1 MDLASYLPLVGIPV
15 VVAGFALRF
24 NPLLV
29 VTAAG
34 LSTGL
39 AVGMD
44 LGALLE
50 TFGEKFLNSRQLA
63 TFILILPVIGL
74 LERYGLKERA
84 QQWIA
89 GIRSAT
95 TARILML
102 YFVVRELTAALG
114 LINLGGHAQTVRP
127 LLAPM
132 AEGAAANQLG
142 ELPPVL
148 RDRIRA
154 HAAACDNIAVFFG
167 EDIFIAFGA
176 VLLMDAFLKENGIAN
191 IEPLHIGLWAIPT
204 AVSALIIH
212 MARLA
217 RLDARLQRDIAALFA
232 SHFSPQAF
240 QAEADYFAAPGRTS
254 YERPY
259 GWAWLLALAQELEAW
274 NAPQSGQWREAMRP
288 LLTLIRQR
296 WLTFL
301 PLQDYL
307 ICSGWHDNTAFVLR
321 LAESGTTV

>member
-34 LSTGL
+34 LATGL

-142 ELPPVL
+142 ELPQVL

-217 RLDARLQRDIAALFA
+217 RLDAGLQRDIAAWRA
-232 SHFSPQAF
+232 KQ
-240 QAEADYFAAPGRTS
+240 EAA
-254 YERPY
+254 
-259 GWAWLLALAQELEAW
+259 
-274 NAPQSGQWREAMRP
+274 
-288 LLTLIRQR
+288 
-296 WLTFL
+296 
-301 PLQDYL
+301 
-307 ICSGWHDNTAFVLR
+307 V
-321 LAESGTTV
+321 

>member
-217 RLDARLQRDIAALFA
+217 RLDARLQSDIAAWRA
-232 SHFSPQAF
+232 Q
-240 QAEADYFAAPGRTS
+240 QEAAA
-254 YERPY
+254 
-259 GWAWLLALAQELEAW
+259 
-274 NAPQSGQWREAMRP
+274 
-288 LLTLIRQR
+288 
-296 WLTFL
+296 
-301 PLQDYL
+301 
-307 ICSGWHDNTAFVLR
+307 
-321 LAESGTTV
+321 